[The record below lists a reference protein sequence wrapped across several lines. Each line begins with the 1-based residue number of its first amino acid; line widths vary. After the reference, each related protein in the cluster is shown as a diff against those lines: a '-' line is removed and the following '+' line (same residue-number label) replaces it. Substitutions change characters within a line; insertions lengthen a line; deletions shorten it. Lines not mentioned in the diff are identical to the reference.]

1 MPAPLPYLVF
11 GSLVDRWNAY
21 SPIPLASDCASSW
34 KKTSRSAASICTRPV
49 QTKNSGLYIGAE
61 GMAQYTAVRRDRY
74 WLVALN
80 VLADFALFSG
90 VGTQT
95 TIGMGQAR
103 RRWPES

>member
-1 MPAPLPYLVF
+1 MEENVAL
-11 GSLVDRWNAY
+11 
-21 SPIPLASDCASSW
+21 
-34 KKTSRSAASICTRPV
+34 SRFDLRTRPV

-103 RRWPES
+103 RRWPLTQPPHALVPRTNESSDGKSQG